1 MIFEYNGVFYTYNKI
16 RGESRK
22 QFLKRCFEI
31 IKSNNVI
38 ESNKKIN
45 SSILGCI
52 Y

>member
-1 MIFEYNGVFYTYNKI
+1 MIFEYNGTFYTYNKI

-31 IKSNNVI
+31 IKTNNI
-38 ESNKKIN
+38 IDSNKKIN
-45 SSILGCI
+45 LSYLGCT